1 VYSIVMHYCVNT
13 KNITV
18 SVPEEVF
25 HRAKIRAAL
34 LNTSVSALVRQSLE
48 QIAGEET
55 EFERLRSREQQIR
68 VEIAL
73 RHTAFS
79 ASERVSRDEA
89 HRRHAL
95 S

>member
-1 VYSIVMHYCVNT
+1 M

-18 SVPEEVF
+18 SVPDEVL

-48 QIAGEET
+48 EIAGEET
-55 EFERLRSREQQIR
+55 EFERLRSQERQIR
-68 VEIAL
+68 QELA
-73 RHTAFS
+73 RRQTAFS
-79 ASERVSRDEA
+79 GSDRVSRDEA
-89 HRRHAL
+89 HQRHAV

>member
-1 VYSIVMHYCVNT
+1 M

-18 SVPEEVF
+18 SVPEEVI

-68 VEIAL
+68 EEL
-73 RHTAFS
+73 SRRHTAFS
-79 ASERVSRDEA
+79 GSDRVSRDEA
-89 HRRHAL
+89 HQRHAI

>member
-1 VYSIVMHYCVNT
+1 M

-18 SVPEEVF
+18 SVPEQVI

-55 EFERLRSREQQIR
+55 EFERLRGRELQVR
-68 VEIAL
+68 EEIVH
-73 RHTAFS
+73 RHTGFS
-79 ASERVSRDEA
+79 GSDRISRDEA
-89 HRRHAL
+89 HQRHAL

>member
-1 VYSIVMHYCVNT
+1 MYSVVMHYCVDM

-34 LNTSVSALVRQSLE
+34 LDTSVSALVRQSLE

-68 VEIAL
+68 EELAL

-79 ASERVSRDEA
+79 ASDRVSRDEA
-89 HRRHAL
+89 HRRHAI

>member
-1 VYSIVMHYCVNT
+1 M
-13 KNITV
+13 
-18 SVPEEVF
+18 PDELL

-34 LNTSVSALVRQSLE
+34 LNTSVSALVRLSLE

-68 VEIAL
+68 KEIAR
-73 RHTAFS
+73 RHPSFS
-79 ASERVSRDEA
+79 GSDRVSRDEA
-89 HRRHAL
+89 HQRHAF